1 MREDDFDHYRTLV
14 SVWFSD
20 PTCLTWSE
28 LTGLDEVARAFGAD
42 LAAAEHMSVEDAQV
56 EQYNADIP
64 GVLPILVAGTIGS
77 WTLIVEPNGCE
88 GARPEVLRALS
99 ARGRAVSVLLDS
111 EQGDRLGYAAAGELK
126 AVRTTASPSARSGRL
141 PGDADAIIDS
151 ADAEDLFARRAAA
164 LLVTEHITGERLTEQ
179 WLLSDGLTRLLVE
192 DPLPDDIVPERYRD
206 HHVLDDPEIRAIIDE
221 PSPGKVARIRY
232 LMVMA
237 VVKGSH
243 LLHPTVDEALET
255 LRDDDA
261 MRRKELRR
269 QVASL
274 RDYLVK
280 GTGQEQALRLRAVN
294 VLLDAL
300 GDDLIGSACAVADHA
315 YMGHLTDDQKA
326 VIVLMDRCLRRITRS
341 SP

>member
-1 MREDDFDHYRTLV
+1 M

-28 LTGLDEVARAFGAD
+28 LAGLDEVARVFGAD

-77 WTLIVEPNGCE
+77 WTLVVEPNGCE

-99 ARGRAVSVLLDS
+99 ARGRAVSVVLDS
-111 EQGDRLGYAAAGELK
+111 EQGDRLGYAAAGELN
-126 AVRTTASPSARSGRL
+126 AVRPTGSPSARSGRL

-151 ADAEDLFARRAAA
+151 ADAEDLFARQAAA
-164 LLVTEHITGERLTEQ
+164 LLAAEHITGERLTEQ

-206 HHVLDDPEIRAIIDE
+206 HHVLDDPEIRAIVDE
-221 PSPGKVARIRY
+221 PSPGNVARIRY

-243 LLHPTVDEALET
+243 LLHPTVDEALEA
-255 LRDDDA
+255 LNGDDDA
-261 MRRKELRR
+261 TRRKELRR

-274 RDYLVK
+274 RDYLVQD
-280 GTGQEQALRLRAVN
+280 TGPEQALRLRAVN

-300 GDDLIGSACAVADHA
+300 GGDLIGSARAVADHA

-326 VIVLMDRCLRRITRS
+326 VIVLMDRCLRRIARS